1 LASLNW
7 RTIVAAS
14 GKVAMAVNL
23 AGVGIGKLGNVGT
36 SAAIANAL
44 LTA

>member
-1 LASLNW
+1 
-7 RTIVAAS
+7 
-14 GKVAMAVNL
+14 MAVNL

-36 SAAIANAL
+36 NAAIANAL